1 MTFAMRSL
9 IVRPTRVAVIVAG
22 AFALAIATP
31 AAAQQL
37 LTNGNFET
45 GTLAGWTV
53 TTDLASA
60 SVFNSAPGSAA
71 PASGLA
77 TPANGAGGTSYA
89 IADETG
95 PGVTALT
102 QTFTVPPG
110 GGTTTLSFQMFVNNW
125 TGLAAVI
132 DPSGLSSTGPANQH
146 ARVDLLTA
154 GATAFDTGGGV
165 IRNFYIG
172 SDPNDPNTTLNPYTN
187 YSFDITSNV
196 GGGGGGTFQIRF
208 AQVNNQFFLN
218 QGVDNVS
225 IVFAVATPTMNTWL
239 LVSLGCLLVIVSVMT
254 MGRKERLQ
262 TT

>member
-1 MTFAMRSL
+1 MRSAMRSL
-9 IVRPTRVAVIVAG
+9 IARPARVVAIAAG
-22 AFALAIATP
+22 ACALAIATP

-37 LTNGNFET
+37 LTNGTFET
-45 GTLAGWTV
+45 GTLTGWTL
-53 TTDLASA
+53 TTDSGSG
-60 SVFNSAPGSAA
+60 SVFNSTPGSATPLSSHPTA
-71 PASGLA
+71 ANA
-77 TPANGAGGTSYA
+77 TGGTSYA
-89 IADETG
+89 VADQTG
-95 PGVTALT
+95 ASTTALT

-110 GGTTTLSFQMFVNNW
+110 GGTTTLTFQMFVNNW
-125 TGLAAVI
+125 TGLPAII
-132 DPSGLSSTGPANQH
+132 DPSGLSASGPPNQH

-154 GATAFDTGGGV
+154 AATPFDTGAGV

-208 AQVNNQFFLN
+208 AQVNNQFYLT

-239 LVSLGCLLVIVSVMT
+239 LVSLGCFLVIVAVMT
-254 MGRKERLQ
+254 MGRKGRLQ
-262 TT
+262 TA